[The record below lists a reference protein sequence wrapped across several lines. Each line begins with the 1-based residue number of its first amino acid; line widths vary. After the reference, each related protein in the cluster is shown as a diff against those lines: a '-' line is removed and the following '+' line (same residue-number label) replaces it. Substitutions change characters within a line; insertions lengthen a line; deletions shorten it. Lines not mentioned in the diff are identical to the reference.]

1 MITVLGSINMDLIAK
16 VERFPKPGETV
27 GGQAFS
33 TSAGGKGANQALAA
47 RRAGAGVVLYGAVG
61 KDHFAEQSLE
71 LLKAENVNLDA
82 VRTVDDVTG
91 IAMILVDASGENQIT
106 VVPGANGRLDRIDS
120 AYAVQQMNPGDHLLL
135 QMEIPADALR
145 TALTNARKAG
155 VTTLLNLAPFT
166 ADAAELAKLA
176 DIVITNETEFAQLCG
191 KPELKSE
198 ERDAELE
205 RMHEETG
212 QTIVITLGGDGAV
225 AARHSQI
232 SRVAAMDVETIDTVG
247 AGDTFCGYLAA
258 ALDNG
263 MEIGS
268 ALQRATIAGSLACM
282 HEGAQPAIPAAGDVD
297 AALEIFLL

>member
-145 TALTNARKAG
+145 TALHGR
-155 VTTLLNLAPFT
+155 
-166 ADAAELAKLA
+166 E
-176 DIVITNETEFAQLCG
+176 
-191 KPELKSE
+191 KSRGRDQSWHGRVQGDRR
-198 ERDAELE
+198 ER
-205 RMHEETG
+205 
-212 QTIVITLGGDGAV
+212 I
-225 AARHSQI
+225 
-232 SRVAAMDVETIDTVG
+232 
-247 AGDTFCGYLAA
+247 AGDRNAA
-258 ALDNG
+258 
-263 MEIGS
+263 
-268 ALQRATIAGSLACM
+268 IAHSTGKSRK
-282 HEGAQPAIPAAGDVD
+282 PAAHNHT
-297 AALEIFLL
+297 AA